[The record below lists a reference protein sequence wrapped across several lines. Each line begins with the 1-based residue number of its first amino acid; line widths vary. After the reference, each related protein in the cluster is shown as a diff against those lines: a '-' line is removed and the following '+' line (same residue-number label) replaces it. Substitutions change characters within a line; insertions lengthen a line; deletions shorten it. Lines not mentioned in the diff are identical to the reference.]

1 MSNLGIGN
9 ISQDKESVK
18 LFSKIGEIAKEKDI
32 IINLITFG
40 DSESEINILM
50 NMIQNSGGEKIRV
63 NPQTIKKIF
72 PIFFY
77 FIFLHYNNQR
87 HYNIYQ

>member
-40 DSESEINILM
+40 DSES
-50 NMIQNSGGEKIRV
+50 
-63 NPQTIKKIF
+63 
-72 PIFFY
+72 
-77 FIFLHYNNQR
+77 
-87 HYNIYQ
+87 